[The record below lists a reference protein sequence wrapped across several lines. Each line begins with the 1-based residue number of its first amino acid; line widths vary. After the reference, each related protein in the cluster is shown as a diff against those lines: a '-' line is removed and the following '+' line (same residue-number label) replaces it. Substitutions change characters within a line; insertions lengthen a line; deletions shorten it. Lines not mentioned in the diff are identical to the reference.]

1 MELGIFAKIFQR
13 SDLSE
18 VLQAVRDAG
27 FTQVQFNVESAGLP
41 VLPNDIPDTAVTA
54 IREAMTAHGIAIAA
68 LSGTY
73 NMIHPDPALRERDFR
88 RFSAIVA
95 AARPMGASIVTLC
108 TGTRDPDNMWRRHP
122 ANDDP
127 DAWTDLTASMAKA
140 LAVAETHDVH
150 LAFEPEPGNTI
161 NSSAKARRLLNEMRS
176 DRLGVVID
184 AVNTIDTAPDR
195 PADEVL
201 NEAFT
206 LLSDRIL
213 VAHGKDL
220 NPEGKE
226 VPTGTGIVPWEH
238 YLDLLRQSGFA
249 GPLIVHGL
257 REAEVPESLTYLRSI
272 TGLR

>member
-1 MELGIFAKIFQR
+1 MELGIFAKIVQR
-13 SDLSE
+13 SNVSE

-41 VLPNDIPDTAVTA
+41 VLPDAIADAAVIA
-54 IREAMTAHGIAIAA
+54 IREAMTTHGITIAA

-73 NMIHPDPALRERDFR
+73 NMIHPDPTLRERDFR

-127 DAWTDLTASMAKA
+127 DAWVDLTASMAKA
-140 LAVAETHDVH
+140 LAVAEAHDVH

-161 NSSAKARRLLNEMRS
+161 NSSVKARRLLDEMQS

-184 AVNTIDTAPDR
+184 AVNTIDTSPDR

-201 NEAFT
+201 DEAFT
-206 LLSDRIL
+206 LLSDRIM
-213 VAHGKDL
+213 VAHAKDL
-220 NPEGKE
+220 DGDGKE
-226 VPTGTGIVPWEH
+226 VPTGAGIVPWDR
-238 YLDLLRQSGFA
+238 YLSLLRQSDFT
-249 GPLIVHGL
+249 GPLIMHGL
-257 REAEVPESLTYLRSI
+257 REAEVTPSAAYLRKLL
-272 TGLR
+272 G